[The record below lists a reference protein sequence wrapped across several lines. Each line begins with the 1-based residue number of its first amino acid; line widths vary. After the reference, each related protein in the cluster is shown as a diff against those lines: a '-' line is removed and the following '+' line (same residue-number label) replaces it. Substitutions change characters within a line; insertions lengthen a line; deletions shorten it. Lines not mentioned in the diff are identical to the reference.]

1 LAEIESTS
9 ILGYNQSMNWQDYIE
24 RDPEVMLGKP
34 VFKGTRLTVE
44 FILERLGQGA
54 SIEELLES
62 YVGLLPEHIRAA
74 QAYAASVLRHD
85 ELVYQ
90 A

>member
-1 LAEIESTS
+1 
-9 ILGYNQSMNWQDYIE
+9 
-24 RDPEVMLGKP
+24 MLGKP

-54 SIEELLES
+54 EVEELLES
-62 YVGLLPEHIRAA
+62 YDGLLSEHICAA

-85 ELVYQ
+85 ESVGQILST
-90 A
+90 

>member
-1 LAEIESTS
+1 MPIS
-9 ILGYNQSMNWQDYIE
+9 GYNRSMNWQDYIE

-34 VFKGTRLTVE
+34 VFKNTRLTVE
-44 FILERLGQGA
+44 FVLERLGQGA
-54 SIEELLES
+54 SVEELLES
-62 YVGLLPEHIRAA
+62 YVGLRPEHIRAA

-90 A
+90 T

>member
-1 LAEIESTS
+1 MIVISAYSA
-9 ILGYNQSMNWQDYIE
+9 YMNWQDYIE

-44 FILERLGQGA
+44 FVLERLGQGDLV
-54 SIEELLES
+54 EELLES
-62 YVGLLPEHIRAA
+62 YVGLRPEHIRAA

-90 A
+90 T